1 MLLNALITG
10 LPSCWATHVL
20 SGIPAS
26 IASMRPSRWAR
37 IVVTRIDDDHLV
49 RRIGQQSSRQVWNIL
64 HRDGDN
70 DKVHATNGFRDRDSG
85 RAGFRS
91 KIRERVRTPRVG
103 HEDLVSQICEAA
115 GQRAADL
122 AG

>member
-10 LPSCWATHVL
+10 LPSCWATHLL

-26 IASMRPSRWAR
+26 IASMRPSRWR
-37 IVVTRIDDDHLV
+37 GSSLPLPPPPLV
-49 RRIGQQSSRQVWNIL
+49 RRIGEQSSRQAWDIL
-64 HRDGDN
+64 LRDGDN

-91 KIRERVRTPRVG
+91 KIRERVRPPRVG
-103 HEDLVSQICEAA
+103 HEALVSQICEAA
-115 GQRAADL
+115 G
-122 AG
+122 